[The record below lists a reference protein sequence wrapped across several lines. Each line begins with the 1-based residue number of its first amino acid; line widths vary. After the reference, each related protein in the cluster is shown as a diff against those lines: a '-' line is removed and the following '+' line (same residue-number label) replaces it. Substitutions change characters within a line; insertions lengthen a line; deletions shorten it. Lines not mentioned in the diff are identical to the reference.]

1 MARIERR
8 ETASGEA
15 RYRMRVF
22 IGRDESGKRKFV
34 TRTFARKKDAQ
45 KEARRLEQMK
55 DMGGALTTTSKES
68 LLKYLVRW
76 LDTKEGQVRARTIHD
91 YRGIVR
97 RYIKEPPED
106 APPIGSIRMDRLTP
120 EAFEALYNW
129 LREGG
134 RSPRTIHYTHAV
146 LRMALKDAVAKK
158 ILSSNPTDHAKV
170 PKRAKD
176 AGESG
181 EEQTTVRAMDDVQ
194 AARFLEAARSDR
206 YYALWAVLLTGG
218 LRPSEA
224 LGLKWSAVNLDE
236 KKVYVARSLSRTGM
250 DGWKLLKPKTKKA
263 RRTVPLPSVAIQALR
278 QWRKTTAEERLL
290 AGPEYEDNGL
300 VFTTPFGKPLHLANL
315 YRGPWRRVM
324 ERAELGE
331 FGEAPEKPVRGPRGK
346 RRFTPAFRMYDLR
359 HTCATLLL
367 LRGVAPKIVQERL
380 GHASITLT
388 MDTYSHVLP
397 TMQQEAADE
406 MEALFG

>member
-1 MARIERR
+1 MAGIERR
-8 ETASGEA
+8 VTASGET

-22 IGRDESGKRKFV
+22 IGRDGNGKRKFV
-34 TRTFARKKDAQ
+34 TRTFERKKDAQ
-45 KEARRLEQMK
+45 KEARRLERMK
-55 DMGGALTTTSKES
+55 DMGGALATTSKEP
-68 LLKYLVRW
+68 LATYLARW

-97 RYIKEPPED
+97 RYIQEPPD
-106 APPIGSIRMDRLTP
+106 GAPPIGSIRMSRLSP

-129 LREGG
+129 LREDGK
-134 RSPRTIHYTHAV
+134 SPRTIQYVHAV

-158 ILSSNPTDHAKV
+158 VLPSNPTDHAKV
-170 PKRAKD
+170 PRRAKD
-176 AGESG
+176 GRER
-181 EEQTTVRAMDDVQ
+181 QTRIRAMDEEQ
-194 AARFLEAARSDR
+194 AGMFLEAAKSDR
-206 YYALWAVLLTGG
+206 YHALWALLLMGG

-224 LGLKWSAVNLDE
+224 LGLKWSDINLDE
-236 KKVYVARSLSRTGM
+236 GKIHIARSLCRTGVQ
-250 DGWKLLKPKTKKA
+250 GWKLLKPKTKKA
-263 RRTVPLPSVAIQALR
+263 RRTVPLPKVAVQALR
-278 QWRKTTAEERLL
+278 QWRRTTAEERLL
-290 AGPEYEDNGL
+290 AGAEYEDHGL

-315 YRGPWRRVM
+315 HRGSWRRVM

-331 FGEAPEKPVRGPRGK
+331 RGPVPDKPSRGPTGK
-346 RRFTPAFRMYDLR
+346 RPFSPAFRIYDLR

-397 TMQQEAADE
+397 TMQQTAADE
-406 MEALFG
+406 MDALFGVG